1 MITATA
7 PVDSSGI
14 AVLASTAAAAATH
27 LGGGS
32 EVAALSV
39 RLMCTDARRRSLLA
53 GETAE
58 VTLTV
63 DVDGTELVVCVR
75 DTGEPVAGP
84 PAELLALLDA
94 GFATGADGGTDGSG
108 NVTVV
113 RIALPAHIRLLDD
126 TDLEVVADDAPEVDA
141 PVTIRQL
148 EPADAAA
155 LTRCIYRCY
164 GWTYPNADMYF
175 PDRVSAAIESGR
187 RIGEVAMA
195 ADGELAAHWGAV
207 VVADGVVETGVTVT
221 DPRFRGRGLA
231 AQLGDRLL
239 ERLMAM
245 GVHGR
250 LREPVLTHPATQR
263 IALREGAALVGL
275 ILHAAKPL
283 EQIGI
288 TDGVLSERVSVTL
301 MYSPLVPLEPAT
313 MWIPGVYE
321 PIARDVLD
329 HADWPRQLGPAR
341 AGTDHPALSV
351 LGSSYDPVNRA
362 GSVQVTTVGTDLV
375 DVVDDTLGTL
385 RRAGAEQVVVYLP
398 ANQPALASLGA
409 GLESLSLGFAAL
421 IPAYGQ
427 LGDAL
432 VLQWLADP
440 DVDDSAWVFG
450 DPWVE
455 ALANRV
461 IGQARDLGDQV
472 VRLRRRQA
480 QRQQLL
486 AALPTDDDR

>member
-1 MITATA
+1 MITVTA
-7 PVDSSGI
+7 PVDDAGV
-14 AVLASTAAAAATH
+14 AVLASTAAAAATQ
-27 LGGGS
+27 LGGGA

-39 RLMCTDARRRSLLA
+39 RLLATDARRRSLLV
-53 GETAE
+53 GDTAE

-63 DVDGTELVVCVR
+63 EVDGTELVLAVR
-75 DTGEPVAGP
+75 DTGEPVTGP
-84 PAELLALLDA
+84 PVDLLTLVDG

-113 RIALPAHIRLLDD
+113 RVALPAHVRLLDHS
-126 TDLEVVADDAPEVDA
+126 DLEVVADDAPAVDA
-141 PVTIRQL
+141 PVTIRHL
-148 EPADAAA
+148 EPEDAPA

-175 PDRVSAAIESGR
+175 PDRVAASIESGR

-195 ADGELAAHWGAV
+195 ADGEMAAHWGAV
-207 VVADGVVETGVTVT
+207 VVADGVVETGGTVT

-231 AQLGDRLL
+231 AQLGDLLLDRLQD
-239 ERLMAM
+239 M

-275 ILHAAKPL
+275 TLHGSKPL

-288 TDGVLSERVSVTL
+288 TDGLLADRVSLTL

-313 MWIPGVYE
+313 MWIPGIYA

-329 HADWPRQLGPAR
+329 HAEWPRQLGQAR
-341 AGTDHPALSV
+341 AGVDHPGVSE
-351 LGSSYDPVNRA
+351 LGSSYDSLNRSGRIQVN
-362 GSVQVTTVGTDLV
+362 VVGTDIV
-375 DVVDDTLGTL
+375 DVVDDALGAL

-421 IPAYGQ
+421 IPAYGE

-440 DVDDSAWVFG
+440 DVDDSSWVFG

-455 ALANRV
+455 TLANRI

-486 AALPTDDDR
+486 AALPTDDN

>member
-7 PVDSSGI
+7 PVDAAGI
-14 AVLASTAAAAATH
+14 AVLASTAASAATH
-27 LGGGS
+27 LGGGA
-32 EVAALSV
+32 EVAALAV
-39 RLMCTDARRRSLLA
+39 RVLATDAQRRSSLH
-53 GETAE
+53 GDSAE

-63 DVDGTELVVCVR
+63 EVDGTELVMRLR

-84 PAELLALLDA
+84 PTEVLALVDA

-113 RIALPAHIRLLDD
+113 RVPLPAHVRLLDD
-126 TDLEVVADDAPEVDA
+126 TDLEVVADDAPAVDA
-141 PVTIRQL
+141 PVTVRAL
-148 EPADAAA
+148 EPGDAPA

-175 PDRVSAAIESGR
+175 PDRVTAAIESGR

-195 ADGELAAHWGAV
+195 ADGEMAAHWGAV

-221 DPRFRGRGLA
+221 DPRYRGRGLA

-239 ERLMAM
+239 QRLMDN

-250 LREPVLTHPATQR
+250 LREPVLTHAATQR

-275 ILHAAKPL
+275 ILHAGKPL

-321 PIARDVLD
+321 TFVRDVLD
-329 HADWPRQLGPAR
+329 HADWPRELGAAR
-341 AGTDHPALSV
+341 VATDHPPVSV
-351 LGSSYDPVNRA
+351 LGSSYDSVNRA
-362 GSVQVTTVGTDLV
+362 GSVQVTTVGSDLV
-375 DVVDDTLGTL
+375 DVIDDTLGAL
-385 RRAGAEQVVVYLP
+385 RRAGAEQIVVYLP

-409 GLESLSLGFAAL
+409 GLESLSLGYAAV
-421 IPAYGQ
+421 IPAYGS

-432 VLQWLADP
+432 VLQWLAEP
-440 DVDDSAWVFG
+440 DVDDSAWVFA

-455 ALANRV
+455 ELAGRV

-486 AALPTDDDR
+486 SALPTD

>member
-7 PVDSSGI
+7 PVDAAGI
-14 AVLASTAAAAATH
+14 AVLASTAASAATH
-27 LGGGS
+27 LGGGA
-32 EVAALSV
+32 EVAALAV
-39 RLMCTDARRRSLLA
+39 RVLATDAQRRSSLH
-53 GETAE
+53 GDSAE

-63 DVDGTELVVCVR
+63 EVDGTELVMRLR

-84 PAELLALLDA
+84 PTEVLALVDA

-113 RIALPAHIRLLDD
+113 RVPLPAHVRLLDD
-126 TDLEVVADDAPEVDA
+126 TDLEVVADDAPAVDA
-141 PVTIRQL
+141 PVTVRAL
-148 EPADAAA
+148 EPGDAPA

-175 PDRVSAAIESGR
+175 PDRVTAAIESGR

-195 ADGELAAHWGAV
+195 ADGEMAAHWGAV

-221 DPRFRGRGLA
+221 DPRYRGRGLA

-239 ERLMAM
+239 QRLMDN

-250 LREPVLTHPATQR
+250 LREPVLTHAATQR

-275 ILHAAKPL
+275 ILHAGKPL

-321 PIARDVLD
+321 TFVRDVLD
-329 HADWPRQLGPAR
+329 HADWPRELGAAR
-341 AGTDHPALSV
+341 VATDHPPVSV
-351 LGSSYDPVNRA
+351 LGSSYDSVNRA
-362 GSVQVTTVGTDLV
+362 GSVQVTTVGSDLV
-375 DVVDDTLGTL
+375 DVIDDTLGAL
-385 RRAGAEQVVVYLP
+385 RRAGAEQIVVYLP

-409 GLESLSLGFAAL
+409 GLESLSLGYAAV

-432 VLQWLADP
+432 VLQWLAEP
-440 DVDDSAWVFG
+440 DVDDSAWVFA

-455 ALANRV
+455 ELAGRV

-486 AALPTDDDR
+486 SALPTD